1 MSLPDELLAAGFSAM
16 AGKKVFTHEQYLREK
31 SNPNSPYTFKSLDVH
46 YVMENS
52 YKVTQGL
59 GIDEDDPICPLC
71 NGVVLVQALDGT
83 TYTVHICLHTNVE
96 DLKQIVERK
105 SGIPCD
111 EQRLTLAGKQLDDSR
126 MLVSYNIHY
135 N

>member
-1 MSLPDELLAAGFSAM
+1 MV
-16 AGKKVFTHEQYLREK
+16 GKKVFTHEQYLRER
-31 SNPNSPYTFKSLDVH
+31 SNPNSPYTFKSLDVD

-52 YKVTQGL
+52 YKVTQGPGIEEDNP

-71 NGVVLVQALDGT
+71 KGVVLVQALDGT
-83 TYTVHICLHTNVE
+83 THTVHICLHTNVE

-111 EQRLTLAGKQLDDSR
+111 EQRLTLAG
-126 MLVSYNIHY
+126 
-135 N
+135 